1 MGRQKGPLRRP
12 AGSVPQTTPPH
23 GRDMALTVRL
33 TSFATNM
40 VPAGDIWTPSSII
53 DSVELW
59 VFWISV
65 IFFGSYAH
73 QLRRVDSHPL
83 RRSTMGRWL
92 SLHTL
97 SMPRVPKGITMIDL
111 RIVNEQAFWRRVYVV
126 QWVFIILGA
135 LGVWVTAWTCPNN
148 STLFLP
154 FLLQVIWVYSAY
166 NPGSISLDVRWRTIY
181 SVFFITLFFVVCELF
196 RGAFGYHLTTGHW
209 INIALLTTICGL
221 AGTAPGM
228 PPYQG
233 FGGKGGEIANR
244 EQEQDER
251 DEEALSTNVMQVAP
265 CEAMNNS
272 MIGVLFFTH
281 VFTLIKTV
289 WRYGKLGS
297 LDVPVLGPELHA
309 ETLAMN
315 MQQHLQLEQPK
326 VCSSHSGYQDEL
338 GEDEE
343 SNECTPLLRDSS
355 HSSESTIVSPHARR
369 LIFSFV
375 RANAFQFLILFIL
388 TAVSVVTYY
397 APAFFANRIFRVLE
411 SDIASTETPAQT
423 LKRALPWVLGLFIT
437 IITSS
442 TLQGTLW
449 SLMEGSLTVR
459 LTTQLSMLL
468 FNKTMNLAPAGH
480 SSSTGQ
486 VFTLQLMDV
495 DRIVSATFHLCAL
508 LTSPLELI
516 LGGYFLYRVLGI
528 SALIGLSTSIFIIPL
543 VVLLCRALRTSNAR
557 LMDARDKRMSLLSEC
572 FLGIRM
578 IKAQAWES
586 VFDERV
592 GKTRK
597 DELHAQKT
605 TFVFETLMSS
615 ILEVNPLLLT
625 FVALTCY
632 TQVFHQVL
640 MPSVAFTALALF
652 TELRWVF
659 LLLPR
664 ATISLLQTFVS
675 ADRIATYLLNPEVAP
690 SPISCILVKP
700 EACTLRLVNAT
711 LTWPTKDKAPF
722 TLRDVNATF
731 SPGIT
736 LVCGRV
742 GAGKSLLLHGLLQE
756 ARILA
761 GYVDCPRSPRSGVPY
776 DAQSKT
782 AALQTLNTPQWLR
795 SDLVA
800 YAPQVPFLLHT
811 TIRENILFGLPMGD
825 GKRYQATLEACGL
838 GPDLQDLKH
847 GDLTDVGE
855 NGTELSGGQ
864 KARIG
869 LARAVYSRAR
879 VLLLDD
885 VFAAVDARTC
895 QHIITRL
902 LRSGSFLDGRTVVL
916 VSHNVQQVCQAV
928 DCVVYLDNGG
938 VSFYGKPQDF
948 LESDHFAGWQ
958 QDREEDT
965 HEETP
970 PPPHLATQGTKR
982 TAEHREK
989 GGISGRVWLAY
1000 IHACSGWSLS
1010 LLTMLLF
1017 ALTNL
1022 WDLVT
1027 NMWLRDWS
1035 ASEGRTHTNAWWLS
1049 RYGGLLAIGIFF
1061 GVLRWIGIYTMSLR
1075 ASRKLFDQMIWRT
1088 LHAPLHFFDI
1098 MTRGRLLNRF
1108 GQDLEVLD
1116 TKFATA
1122 ISEVAIRVTK
1132 LLATAIALYM
1142 VGGTGFVLA
1151 LLALLP
1157 VYAGMAHVYMIM
1169 ARDLQR
1175 LNATS
1180 RSLVMAT
1187 LTHVVHGVH
1196 VIRAFGAQD
1205 HFEIEMM
1212 GTLDNYNRFVWW
1224 AAQGGRW
1231 ISQMFNLTSSFLVL
1245 ISCFIVLLQ
1254 PNTEPASIEFS
1265 LTFLIDLNFVL
1276 LILMRMYTQLQVS
1289 AVAVERV
1296 FEFTDSI
1303 EQEASATTE
1312 TRPPNDWP
1320 QKGHIVVQDLVLRYS
1335 PDAPD
1340 VLKEI
1345 SFDVPP
1351 GAKIAIVGPTGSGK
1365 SSLFQALQRLV
1376 EPRSGRII
1384 IDGQDLSKVDLHDL
1398 RSRLYFVPQDPV
1410 ILSGTLR
1417 SVLDVMNEFTDE
1429 EIYASLRAVRLV
1441 ADDRTSFTNLDMP
1454 IGENGNNLSLGER
1467 QLLCVARA
1475 LLHKSRVVLFD
1486 EASSSIDHT
1495 TDSLLTQCIHDVFKD
1510 STVLTIAHRLRTVIG
1525 YDRILFL
1532 HQGRIVETGTPAAL
1546 LSDTTSHFYRLCK
1559 KTGSSELQHLIKEAQ
1574 QTAQRH
1580 D

>member
-1 MGRQKGPLRRP
+1 
-12 AGSVPQTTPPH
+12 
-23 GRDMALTVRL
+23 
-33 TSFATNM
+33 
-40 VPAGDIWTPSSII
+40 
-53 DSVELW
+53 
-59 VFWISV
+59 
-65 IFFGSYAH
+65 
-73 QLRRVDSHPL
+73 
-83 RRSTMGRWL
+83 
-92 SLHTL
+92 
-97 SMPRVPKGITMIDL
+97 MIDL
-111 RIVNEQAFWRRVYVV
+111 RVVDEQAFWRRVYVV

-135 LGVWVTAWTCPNN
+135 LGVLVTALTCPNN
-148 STLFLP
+148 RTLFLP

-196 RGAFGYHLTTGHW
+196 RGAFGYDITTGHW
-209 INIALLTTICGL
+209 MNIALLATICGL

-228 PPYQG
+228 PHYEVY
-233 FGGKGGEIANR
+233 GGKVVEVANR
-244 EQEQDER
+244 EQEQDEQ

-272 MIGVLFFTH
+272 MIGSLFFTH

-289 WRYGKLGS
+289 WRHGKLSS

-309 ETLAMN
+309 ETLTMKMRQN
-315 MQQHLQLEQPK
+315 LQLEQPK
-326 VCSSHSGYQDEL
+326 ICTSQGDCEDEL
-338 GEDEE
+338 AEDEE
-343 SNECTPLLRDSS
+343 LDERIPLLRESS
-355 HSSESTIVSPHARR
+355 RLSESPILSPQARR
-369 LIFSFV
+369 LLFSFV
-375 RANAFQFLILFIL
+375 RANSLQFLIMSIFTI
-388 TAVSVVTYY
+388 VCVVTYY

-411 SDIASTETPAQT
+411 SDLASTETPTQT
-423 LKRALPWVLGLFIT
+423 LKRAMPWVLGLFFT

-468 FNKTMNLAPAGH
+468 FNKTMNLAHTGK

-486 VFTLQLMDV
+486 VLTLQLMDV
-495 DRIVSATFHLCAL
+495 DRIVSATFHICAA

-516 LGGYFLYRVLGI
+516 LGGYFLYHVLGV
-528 SALIGLSTSIFIIPL
+528 SALIGLSTMLFVMPL
-543 VVLLCRALRTSNAR
+543 VGLLSRALRTSNTR

-578 IKAQAWES
+578 IKAQAWER

-592 GKTRK
+592 CNTRK
-597 DELHAQKT
+597 EELHAQQT

-640 MPSVAFTALALF
+640 TPAVAFTALALF

-664 ATISLLQTFVS
+664 AAISLLQTFVS
-675 ADRIATYLLNPEVAP
+675 AHRVATYLLSPEVAP
-690 SPISCILVKP
+690 SPVSCILVSP

-711 LTWPTKDKAPF
+711 LAWPTNDGATF
-722 TLRDVNATF
+722 MLRDVNATF
-731 SPGIT
+731 PPGIT

-742 GAGKSLLLHGLLQE
+742 GAGKTLLLHALLHE
-756 ARILA
+756 ARVFT
-761 GYVDCPRSPRSGVPY
+761 GSVDSPRSPRSGVPY
-776 DAQSKT
+776 DANSKA
-782 AALQTLNTPQWLR
+782 AALRTLNTPEWLR

-800 YAPQVPFLLHT
+800 YAPQVPFLLHA
-811 TIRENILFGLPMGD
+811 TIRENILFGLPLGD

-838 GPDLQDLKH
+838 GPDLVDLVH

-864 KARIG
+864 KARVG

-879 VLLLDD
+879 LLLLDD

-895 QHIITRL
+895 QHIIKRL
-902 LRSGSFLDGRTVVL
+902 LRNGSFLDGRTVVL
-916 VSHNVQQVCQAV
+916 VSHNVLQVCQAV
-928 DCVVYLDNGG
+928 DRVMYLDDGRI
-938 VSFYGKPQDF
+938 SFVGTPKDF
-948 LESDHFAGWQ
+948 LVSDHFAGWQ
-958 QDREEDT
+958 QAQEEEV
-965 HEETP
+965 HEEEAP
-970 PPPHLATQGTKR
+970 APPHLASQGTKR

-1000 IHACSGWSLS
+1000 VQASSGWSLC

-1035 ASEGRTHTNAWWLS
+1035 ASEGRTHTNTWWLT
-1049 RYGGLLAIGIFF
+1049 RYAGLLAMGIFF
-1061 GVLRWIGIYTMSLR
+1061 GVLRWVGIYTMSLR
-1075 ASRKLFDQMIWRT
+1075 ASHKLFDQMIWRT
-1088 LHAPLHFFDI
+1088 LHAPLRFFDT

-1122 ISEVAIRVTK
+1122 ISDVAIRVTK
-1132 LLATAIALYM
+1132 LLATAVALYM
-1142 VGGTGFVLA
+1142 VGGIGFVLA

-1157 VYAGMAHVYMIM
+1157 LYAGMAHLYMIM

-1175 LNATS
+1175 LNSTS

-1187 LTHVVHGVH
+1187 LTHAVHGVH

-1212 GTLDNYNRFVWW
+1212 GMLDNYNRFVWW

-1254 PNTEPASIEFS
+1254 PHTQAASIDFS

-1303 EQEASATTE
+1303 EQEGSATVE
-1312 TRPPNDWP
+1312 PRPPSDWP
-1320 QKGHIVVQDLVLRYS
+1320 QKGHIVVQDLVLRYT
-1335 PDAPD
+1335 PDAHD
-1340 VLKEI
+1340 VLKGI

-1351 GAKIAIVGPTGSGK
+1351 GTKLAIVGPTGSGK

-1376 EPRSGRII
+1376 EPRSGHVM
-1384 IDGQDLSKVDLHDL
+1384 IDGLDLSKIGLRDL
-1398 RSRLYFVPQDPV
+1398 RSRLYLVPQDPV
-1410 ILSGTLR
+1410 VLSGTLR
-1417 SVLDVMNEFTDE
+1417 TVLDVMNEFTDE
-1429 EIYASLRAVRLV
+1429 ELVASLRAVRLV
-1441 ADDRTSFTNLDMP
+1441 TDERTSFTDLDMP

-1486 EASSSIDHT
+1486 EASSCIDHT

-1532 HQGRIVETGTPAAL
+1532 HQGRIVETGAPAAL

-1559 KTGSSELQHLIKEAQ
+1559 KTGSSELQHLIKGAQ
-1574 QTAQRH
+1574 QTAKSKH
-1580 D
+1580 

>member
-1 MGRQKGPLRRP
+1 M
-12 AGSVPQTTPPH
+12 PH
-23 GRDMALTVRL
+23 YEV
-33 TSFATNM
+33 
-40 VPAGDIWTPSSII
+40 
-53 DSVELW
+53 
-59 VFWISV
+59 
-65 IFFGSYAH
+65 
-73 QLRRVDSHPL
+73 
-83 RRSTMGRWL
+83 
-92 SLHTL
+92 
-97 SMPRVPKGITMIDL
+97 
-111 RIVNEQAFWRRVYVV
+111 
-126 QWVFIILGA
+126 
-135 LGVWVTAWTCPNN
+135 
-148 STLFLP
+148 
-154 FLLQVIWVYSAY
+154 
-166 NPGSISLDVRWRTIY
+166 
-181 SVFFITLFFVVCELF
+181 
-196 RGAFGYHLTTGHW
+196 
-209 INIALLTTICGL
+209 
-221 AGTAPGM
+221 
-228 PPYQG
+228 
-233 FGGKGGEIANR
+233 FGGKVVEIANR

-640 MPSVAFTALALF
+640 LPSVAFTALALF

-664 ATISLLQTFVS
+664 AAISLLQTFVS

-782 AALQTLNTPQWLR
+782 AALQTLNTPQWFR

-825 GKRYQATLEACGL
+825 GKRYQATLEVCGL

>member
-1 MGRQKGPLRRP
+1 
-12 AGSVPQTTPPH
+12 
-23 GRDMALTVRL
+23 
-33 TSFATNM
+33 
-40 VPAGDIWTPSSII
+40 
-53 DSVELW
+53 
-59 VFWISV
+59 
-65 IFFGSYAH
+65 
-73 QLRRVDSHPL
+73 
-83 RRSTMGRWL
+83 
-92 SLHTL
+92 
-97 SMPRVPKGITMIDL
+97 MIDL

-228 PPYQG
+228 PHYEV
-233 FGGKGGEIANR
+233 FGGKVVEIANR

-397 APAFFANRIFRVLE
+397 APAFFANRIFQVLE

-664 ATISLLQTFVS
+664 AAISLLQTFVS

-825 GKRYQATLEACGL
+825 GKRYQATLEVCGL

>member
-1 MGRQKGPLRRP
+1 MP
-12 AGSVPQTTPPH
+12 
-23 GRDMALTVRL
+23 LTVRL
-33 TSFATNM
+33 SLFATNM
-40 VPAGDIWTPSSII
+40 VPARDIWTPSSII

-228 PPYQG
+228 PHYEV
-233 FGGKGGEIANR
+233 FGGKVVEVANR
-244 EQEQDER
+244 EQERDEL

-315 MQQHLQLEQPK
+315 MQQNLQLEQLK
-326 VCSSHSGYQDEL
+326 VGSNHSGHQDEL
-338 GEDEE
+338 AEDEE

-355 HSSESTIVSPHARR
+355 HSSESSIVSPHARR

-388 TAVSVVTYY
+388 TAVSVITYY

-411 SDIASTETPAQT
+411 SDIASKETPAQT
-423 LKRALPWVLGLFIT
+423 LRRALPWVLGLFIT

-528 SALIGLSTSIFIIPL
+528 SALIGLSTSIFIMPL
-543 VVLLCRALRTSNAR
+543 VVLLCRALHTSNAR
-557 LMDARDKRMSLLSEC
+557 LMGARDKRMSLLSEC

-592 GKTRK
+592 GNTRK

-615 ILEVNPLLLT
+615 ILEVNPMLLT

-632 TQVFHQVL
+632 TQVFQQVL

-664 ATISLLQTFVS
+664 AAISLLQTFVS

-700 EACTLRLVNAT
+700 EASTLRLVDAT
-711 LTWPTKDKAPF
+711 LTWPTNDEAPF
-722 TLRDVNATF
+722 TLRNVNATF

-742 GAGKSLLLHGLLQE
+742 GAGKTLLLHGLLQE
-756 ARILA
+756 ARILT

-776 DAQSKT
+776 DVQSKT
-782 AALQTLNTPQWLR
+782 AALQTLDTPQWLR

-811 TIRENILFGLPMGD
+811 NIRENILFGLPMGD
-825 GKRYQATLEACGL
+825 GKRYQATLDACGL
-838 GPDLQDLKH
+838 GPDLQELKH

-902 LRSGSFLDGRTVVL
+902 MRSGSFLDGRTVVL
-916 VSHNVQQVCQAV
+916 VSHNVQQVYQAV

-938 VSFYGKPQDF
+938 ISFHGKPQDF

-958 QDREEDT
+958 QDREEEA

-970 PPPHLATQGTKR
+970 PPPHLAAQGTKR

-1254 PNTEPASIEFS
+1254 PNTQPASIEFS

-1303 EQEASATTE
+1303 EQEASAMAE
-1312 TRPPNDWP
+1312 TRPPTDWP

-1335 PDAPD
+1335 SDAPD
-1340 VLKEI
+1340 VLKKI
-1345 SFDVPP
+1345 SFDAPP
-1351 GAKIAIVGPTGSGK
+1351 GSKLAIVGPTGSGK

-1376 EPRSGRII
+1376 EPRSGRVI
-1384 IDGQDLSKVDLHDL
+1384 IDGQDLSKIDLHDL

>member
-1 MGRQKGPLRRP
+1 MGRQNDPLRRP
-12 AGSVPQTTPPH
+12 AGSAPQTTPPH
-23 GRDMALTVRL
+23 GRDKALTVRL

-228 PPYQG
+228 PHYEV
-233 FGGKGGEIANR
+233 FGGKVVEIANR

-297 LDVPVLGPELHA
+297 LDVPVLGPELQA

-326 VCSSHSGYQDEL
+326 ICSSHSGYQDEL

-586 VFDERV
+586 IFDERV

-825 GKRYQATLEACGL
+825 GKRYQATLEVCGL

-1245 ISCFIVLLQ
+1245 ISCFIVLLR

-1312 TRPPNDWP
+1312 TRPPSDWP

-1384 IDGQDLSKVDLHDL
+1384 IDGQDLSKVGLHDL

>member
-1 MGRQKGPLRRP
+1 MP
-12 AGSVPQTTPPH
+12 
-23 GRDMALTVRL
+23 LTVRL
-33 TSFATNM
+33 SLFATNM

-111 RIVNEQAFWRRVYVV
+111 RIVNEQTFWRRVYFL

-228 PPYQG
+228 PHYEV
-233 FGGKGGEIANR
+233 FGGKVVEVANR
-244 EQEQDER
+244 EQERDEL

-315 MQQHLQLEQPK
+315 MQQNLQLEQLK
-326 VCSSHSGYQDEL
+326 VGSNHSGHQDEL
-338 GEDEE
+338 AEDEE

-355 HSSESTIVSPHARR
+355 HSSESSIVSPHARR

-388 TAVSVVTYY
+388 TAVSVITYY

-411 SDIASTETPAQT
+411 SDIASKETPAQT
-423 LKRALPWVLGLFIT
+423 LRRALPWVLGLFIT

-528 SALIGLSTSIFIIPL
+528 SALIGLSTSIFIMPL
-543 VVLLCRALRTSNAR
+543 VVLLCRALHTSNVR
-557 LMDARDKRMSLLSEC
+557 LMGARDKRMSLLSEC

-592 GKTRK
+592 GNTRK

-632 TQVFHQVL
+632 TQVFQQVL

-664 ATISLLQTFVS
+664 AAISLLQTFVS

-700 EACTLRLVNAT
+700 EASTLRLVDAT
-711 LTWPTKDKAPF
+711 LTWPTNDEAPF
-722 TLRDVNATF
+722 ALRNVNATF

-742 GAGKSLLLHGLLQE
+742 GAGKTLLLHGLLQE

-776 DAQSKT
+776 DVQSKT

-811 TIRENILFGLPMGD
+811 NIRENILFGLPMGD
-825 GKRYQATLEACGL
+825 GKRYQATLDACGL
-838 GPDLQDLKH
+838 GPDLQELKH

-902 LRSGSFLDGRTVVL
+902 MRSGSFLDGRTVVL
-916 VSHNVQQVCQAV
+916 VSHNVQQVYQAV
-928 DCVVYLDNGG
+928 DCIVYLDNGG
-938 VSFYGKPQDF
+938 ISFHGNPQDF

-958 QDREEDT
+958 QDREEET

-1254 PNTEPASIEFS
+1254 PNTQPASIEFS

-1303 EQEASATTE
+1303 EQEASAMAE
-1312 TRPPNDWP
+1312 TRPPTDWP

-1335 PDAPD
+1335 SDAPD
-1340 VLKEI
+1340 VLKKI
-1345 SFDVPP
+1345 SFDAPP
-1351 GAKIAIVGPTGSGK
+1351 GSKLAIVGPTGSGK

-1376 EPRSGRII
+1376 EPRSGRVI
-1384 IDGQDLSKVDLHDL
+1384 IDGQDLSKIDLHDL

-1546 LSDTTSHFYRLCK
+1546 LSDKTSHFYRLCK

>member
-1 MGRQKGPLRRP
+1 
-12 AGSVPQTTPPH
+12 
-23 GRDMALTVRL
+23 
-33 TSFATNM
+33 M
-40 VPAGDIWTPSSII
+40 VPAEDIWTPSSII
-53 DSVELW
+53 DSAELW
-59 VFWISV
+59 VFWIAI
-65 IFFGSYAH
+65 IFFGSYVH

-97 SMPRVPKGITMIDL
+97 SMPRVLKGTTMIDL
-111 RIVNEQAFWRRVYVV
+111 RIVDEQAFWRRVYVV

-135 LGVWVTAWTCPNN
+135 LGVFVTAWTCPNN
-148 STLFLP
+148 RTLFLP

-181 SVFFITLFFVVCELF
+181 SVFFITLFFVACELF
-196 RGAFGYHLTTGHW
+196 RGAFGYDISTGHW
-209 INIALLTTICGL
+209 INIALLATICGL

-228 PPYQG
+228 PHYEV
-233 FGGKGGEIANR
+233 FGGKVVEIANR

-265 CEAMNNS
+265 CAAMNNS
-272 MIGVLFFTH
+272 MIGSLFFTH
-281 VFTLIKTV
+281 VFALIKTV

-297 LDVPVLGPELHA
+297 LDVPVLGPELQA

-315 MQQHLQLEQPK
+315 MQQNLQLEQPK
-326 VCSSHSGYQDEL
+326 VCMSQSDYQDEL
-338 GEDEE
+338 AEDES
-343 SNECTPLLRDSS
+343 SNERTPLLSDSS
-355 HSSESTIVSPHARR
+355 HLSESSIVSPQAQR
-369 LIFSFV
+369 LLLSFV
-375 RANAFQFLILFIL
+375 HANAFQFLILFIF
-388 TAVSVVTYY
+388 TVVSVVTYY

-423 LKRALPWVLGLFIT
+423 LKRALPWVLGLFVT

-468 FNKTMNLAPAGH
+468 FNKTINLAPAGQ

-495 DRIVSATFHLCAL
+495 DRIVSATFHLCSL

-528 SALIGLSTSIFIIPL
+528 SALIGLSTSILIMPL
-543 VVLLCRALRTSNAR
+543 VGLLSRALRASNSR

-586 VFDERV
+586 IFDERICN
-592 GKTRK
+592 TRK
-597 DELHAQKT
+597 DELRAQKT
-605 TFVFETLMSS
+605 NFVFETFMSS

-640 MPSVAFTALALF
+640 VPSVAFTALALF

-690 SPISCILVKP
+690 SPISCILVKH

-711 LTWPTKDKAPF
+711 LTWPTNEDAPF
-722 TLRDVNATF
+722 TLRDVNVTF

-742 GAGKSLLLHGLLQE
+742 GAGKTLLIQGLLQE

-776 DAQSKT
+776 DVSSKA
-782 AALQTLNTPQWLR
+782 AALRTLNTAEWLR

-800 YAPQVPFLLHT
+800 YAPQVPFLLHA
-811 TIRENILFGLPMGD
+811 TIRENILFGLPLGD
-825 GKRYQATLEACGL
+825 GKRYQATLDACGL
-838 GPDLQDLKH
+838 GPDLEDLVD
-847 GDLTDVGE
+847 GDLTNVGE

-864 KARIG
+864 KARVG

-902 LRSGSFLDGRTVVL
+902 LRNSFFLDGRTVVL
-916 VSHNVQQVCQAV
+916 VSHNVLQVCQAV
-928 DCVVYLDNGG
+928 DRVVYLDDGRI
-938 VSFYGKPQDF
+938 SFVGTPRDF
-948 LESDHFAGWQ
+948 LASDHFAGWQ
-958 QDREEDT
+958 QDQEEET

-970 PPPHLATQGTKR
+970 PPPHLAAEGTKR

-1000 IHACSGWSLS
+1000 IHASSGWSLC

-1075 ASRKLFDQMIWRT
+1075 ASQKLFDQMIWRT
-1088 LHAPLHFFDI
+1088 LHAPLRFFDI

-1132 LLATAIALYM
+1132 LLATAVALYM

-1157 VYAGMAHVYMIM
+1157 VYAGMAHVYMIA

-1175 LNATS
+1175 LNSTS
-1180 RSLVMAT
+1180 RSLVMGT

-1205 HFEIEMM
+1205 HFEVEMM
-1212 GTLDNYNRFVWW
+1212 GMLDNYNRFVWW

-1254 PNTEPASIEFS
+1254 PNTQAASIDFS

-1303 EQEASATTE
+1303 EQEATTTVE
-1312 TRPPNDWP
+1312 SRPPIDWP
-1320 QKGHIVVQDLVLRYS
+1320 QKGHILVQDLALRYA

-1340 VLKEI
+1340 VLKKI

-1351 GAKIAIVGPTGSGK
+1351 GTKLAIVGPTGSGK

-1376 EPRSGRII
+1376 EPSSGSVI
-1384 IDGQDLSKVDLHDL
+1384 IDGLDLSKMDLHDL

-1417 SVLDVMNEFTDE
+1417 SVLDLMNEFTDKE
-1429 EIYASLRAVRLV
+1429 LLASLRAVRLV
-1441 ADDRTSFTNLDMP
+1441 TDDRTSFTDLDMP

-1486 EASSSIDHT
+1486 EASSCIDHT

-1532 HQGRIVETGTPAAL
+1532 HQGRIVETGAPASL
-1546 LSDTTSHFYRLCK
+1546 LSDKTSHFYRLCK
-1559 KTGSSELQHLIKEAQ
+1559 ETGSSELHHLIKGAR
-1574 QTAQRH
+1574 QTAH
-1580 D
+1580 NKH

>member
-1 MGRQKGPLRRP
+1 MGSKQDPLRRP

-228 PPYQG
+228 PHYEV
-233 FGGKGGEIANR
+233 FGGKVVEVANR
-244 EQEQDER
+244 EQERDEL

-528 SALIGLSTSIFIIPL
+528 SALIGLSTSIFIMPL
-543 VVLLCRALRTSNAR
+543 VVLLCRALHTSNVR
-557 LMDARDKRMSLLSEC
+557 LMGARDKRMSLLSEC

-640 MPSVAFTALALF
+640 LPSVAFTALALF

-664 ATISLLQTFVS
+664 AAISLLQTFVS

-825 GKRYQATLEACGL
+825 GKRYQATLEVCGL

-938 VSFYGKPQDF
+938 ISFHGKPQDF

>member
-1 MGRQKGPLRRP
+1 
-12 AGSVPQTTPPH
+12 
-23 GRDMALTVRL
+23 
-33 TSFATNM
+33 
-40 VPAGDIWTPSSII
+40 
-53 DSVELW
+53 
-59 VFWISV
+59 
-65 IFFGSYAH
+65 
-73 QLRRVDSHPL
+73 
-83 RRSTMGRWL
+83 
-92 SLHTL
+92 
-97 SMPRVPKGITMIDL
+97 
-111 RIVNEQAFWRRVYVV
+111 
-126 QWVFIILGA
+126 
-135 LGVWVTAWTCPNN
+135 
-148 STLFLP
+148 
-154 FLLQVIWVYSAY
+154 
-166 NPGSISLDVRWRTIY
+166 
-181 SVFFITLFFVVCELF
+181 
-196 RGAFGYHLTTGHW
+196 
-209 INIALLTTICGL
+209 
-221 AGTAPGM
+221 
-228 PPYQG
+228 
-233 FGGKGGEIANR
+233 
-244 EQEQDER
+244 
-251 DEEALSTNVMQVAP
+251 
-265 CEAMNNS
+265 
-272 MIGVLFFTH
+272 
-281 VFTLIKTV
+281 
-289 WRYGKLGS
+289 
-297 LDVPVLGPELHA
+297 
-309 ETLAMN
+309 

-664 ATISLLQTFVS
+664 AAISLLQTFVS

-825 GKRYQATLEACGL
+825 GKRYQATLEVCGL

>member
-1 MGRQKGPLRRP
+1 
-12 AGSVPQTTPPH
+12 
-23 GRDMALTVRL
+23 
-33 TSFATNM
+33 
-40 VPAGDIWTPSSII
+40 
-53 DSVELW
+53 
-59 VFWISV
+59 
-65 IFFGSYAH
+65 
-73 QLRRVDSHPL
+73 
-83 RRSTMGRWL
+83 
-92 SLHTL
+92 
-97 SMPRVPKGITMIDL
+97 MIDL

-135 LGVWVTAWTCPNN
+135 LGVWVTAWTCPSN

-196 RGAFGYHLTTGHW
+196 RGAFGYHLTIGHW

-228 PPYQG
+228 PHYEV
-233 FGGKGGEIANR
+233 FGGKVIEIANR

-664 ATISLLQTFVS
+664 AAISLLQTFVS

-825 GKRYQATLEACGL
+825 GKRYQATLEVCGL

-1245 ISCFIVLLQ
+1245 ISCFIVLLR

-1312 TRPPNDWP
+1312 TRPPSDWP

-1495 TDSLLTQCIHDVFKD
+1495 TDSLLTQCIHDVFRD

>member
-1 MGRQKGPLRRP
+1 
-12 AGSVPQTTPPH
+12 
-23 GRDMALTVRL
+23 
-33 TSFATNM
+33 
-40 VPAGDIWTPSSII
+40 
-53 DSVELW
+53 
-59 VFWISV
+59 
-65 IFFGSYAH
+65 
-73 QLRRVDSHPL
+73 
-83 RRSTMGRWL
+83 MGRWL

-228 PPYQG
+228 PHYEV
-233 FGGKGGEIANR
+233 FGGKVVEIANR

-640 MPSVAFTALALF
+640 LPSVAFTALALF

-664 ATISLLQTFVS
+664 AAISLLQTFVS

-825 GKRYQATLEACGL
+825 GKRYQATLEVCGL

>member
-1 MGRQKGPLRRP
+1 
-12 AGSVPQTTPPH
+12 
-23 GRDMALTVRL
+23 MALTVRL

-228 PPYQG
+228 PHYEV
-233 FGGKGGEIANR
+233 FGGKVVEIANR

-640 MPSVAFTALALF
+640 LPSVAFTALALF

-825 GKRYQATLEACGL
+825 GKRYQATLEVCGL

-1132 LLATAIALYM
+1132 LLATAIALY
-1142 VGGTGFVLA
+1142 
-1151 LLALLP
+1151 
-1157 VYAGMAHVYMIM
+1157 
-1169 ARDLQR
+1169 
-1175 LNATS
+1175 
-1180 RSLVMAT
+1180 
-1187 LTHVVHGVH
+1187 
-1196 VIRAFGAQD
+1196 
-1205 HFEIEMM
+1205 
-1212 GTLDNYNRFVWW
+1212 
-1224 AAQGGRW
+1224 
-1231 ISQMFNLTSSFLVL
+1231 
-1245 ISCFIVLLQ
+1245 
-1254 PNTEPASIEFS
+1254 
-1265 LTFLIDLNFVL
+1265 
-1276 LILMRMYTQLQVS
+1276 
-1289 AVAVERV
+1289 
-1296 FEFTDSI
+1296 
-1303 EQEASATTE
+1303 
-1312 TRPPNDWP
+1312 
-1320 QKGHIVVQDLVLRYS
+1320 
-1335 PDAPD
+1335 
-1340 VLKEI
+1340 
-1345 SFDVPP
+1345 
-1351 GAKIAIVGPTGSGK
+1351 
-1365 SSLFQALQRLV
+1365 
-1376 EPRSGRII
+1376 
-1384 IDGQDLSKVDLHDL
+1384 
-1398 RSRLYFVPQDPV
+1398 
-1410 ILSGTLR
+1410 
-1417 SVLDVMNEFTDE
+1417 
-1429 EIYASLRAVRLV
+1429 
-1441 ADDRTSFTNLDMP
+1441 
-1454 IGENGNNLSLGER
+1454 LSL
-1467 QLLCVARA
+1467 
-1475 LLHKSRVVLFD
+1475 
-1486 EASSSIDHT
+1486 
-1495 TDSLLTQCIHDVFKD
+1495 IH
-1510 STVLTIAHRLRTVIG
+1510 I
-1525 YDRILFL
+1525 
-1532 HQGRIVETGTPAAL
+1532 
-1546 LSDTTSHFYRLCK
+1546 
-1559 KTGSSELQHLIKEAQ
+1559 
-1574 QTAQRH
+1574 
-1580 D
+1580 

>member
-1 MGRQKGPLRRP
+1 MGRQNDPLRRP

-23 GRDMALTVRL
+23 GRDKALTVRL

-135 LGVWVTAWTCPNN
+135 LGVWVTAWTCPSN

-196 RGAFGYHLTTGHW
+196 RGAFGYHLTIGHW

-228 PPYQG
+228 PHYEV
-233 FGGKGGEIANR
+233 FGGKVIEIANR

-397 APAFFANRIFRVLE
+397 APAFFANRIFQVLE

-557 LMDARDKRMSLLSEC
+557 LMDTRDKRMSLLSEC

-586 VFDERV
+586 IFDERV

-664 ATISLLQTFVS
+664 AAISLLQTFVS

-690 SPISCILVKP
+690 SPISCVLVKP

-825 GKRYQATLEACGL
+825 GKRYQATLEVCGL

-916 VSHNVQQVCQAV
+916 VSHNVQQVYQAV

-938 VSFYGKPQDF
+938 ISFYGKPQDF

-958 QDREEDT
+958 QDREEET

-1245 ISCFIVLLQ
+1245 ISCFIVLLR

-1312 TRPPNDWP
+1312 TRPPSDWP

-1384 IDGQDLSKVDLHDL
+1384 IDGQDLSKVGLHDL

-1429 EIYASLRAVRLV
+1429 EVYASLRAVRLV

-1475 LLHKSRVVLFD
+1475 LLYKSRVVLFD
-1486 EASSSIDHT
+1486 EASSNIDHT
-1495 TDSLLTQCIHDVFKD
+1495 TDSLLTQCIHDVFRD

>member
-1 MGRQKGPLRRP
+1 
-12 AGSVPQTTPPH
+12 
-23 GRDMALTVRL
+23 
-33 TSFATNM
+33 
-40 VPAGDIWTPSSII
+40 
-53 DSVELW
+53 
-59 VFWISV
+59 
-65 IFFGSYAH
+65 
-73 QLRRVDSHPL
+73 
-83 RRSTMGRWL
+83 
-92 SLHTL
+92 
-97 SMPRVPKGITMIDL
+97 MPRVPKGITMIDL

-228 PPYQG
+228 PHYEV
-233 FGGKGGEIANR
+233 FGGKVVEIANR

-640 MPSVAFTALALF
+640 LPSVAFTALALF

-664 ATISLLQTFVS
+664 AAISLLQTFVS

-825 GKRYQATLEACGL
+825 GKRYQATLEVCGL

>member
-1 MGRQKGPLRRP
+1 M
-12 AGSVPQTTPPH
+12 PH
-23 GRDMALTVRL
+23 YEV
-33 TSFATNM
+33 
-40 VPAGDIWTPSSII
+40 
-53 DSVELW
+53 
-59 VFWISV
+59 
-65 IFFGSYAH
+65 
-73 QLRRVDSHPL
+73 
-83 RRSTMGRWL
+83 
-92 SLHTL
+92 
-97 SMPRVPKGITMIDL
+97 
-111 RIVNEQAFWRRVYVV
+111 
-126 QWVFIILGA
+126 
-135 LGVWVTAWTCPNN
+135 
-148 STLFLP
+148 
-154 FLLQVIWVYSAY
+154 
-166 NPGSISLDVRWRTIY
+166 
-181 SVFFITLFFVVCELF
+181 
-196 RGAFGYHLTTGHW
+196 
-209 INIALLTTICGL
+209 
-221 AGTAPGM
+221 
-228 PPYQG
+228 
-233 FGGKGGEIANR
+233 FGGKVVEIANR

-640 MPSVAFTALALF
+640 LPSVAFTALALF

-664 ATISLLQTFVS
+664 AAISLLQTFVS

-825 GKRYQATLEACGL
+825 GKRYQATLEVCGL

>member
-1 MGRQKGPLRRP
+1 MGSKKDPLRRP

-228 PPYQG
+228 PHYEV
-233 FGGKGGEIANR
+233 FGGKVVEIANR

-640 MPSVAFTALALF
+640 LPSVAFTALALF

-664 ATISLLQTFVS
+664 AAISLLQTFVS

-825 GKRYQATLEACGL
+825 GKRYQATLEVCGL

-1108 GQDLEVLD
+1108 GQDLEVRD

-1205 HFEIEMM
+1205 HCEIEMM

>member
-1 MGRQKGPLRRP
+1 
-12 AGSVPQTTPPH
+12 
-23 GRDMALTVRL
+23 
-33 TSFATNM
+33 
-40 VPAGDIWTPSSII
+40 
-53 DSVELW
+53 
-59 VFWISV
+59 
-65 IFFGSYAH
+65 
-73 QLRRVDSHPL
+73 
-83 RRSTMGRWL
+83 MGRWL

-135 LGVWVTAWTCPNN
+135 LGVWVTAWTCPSN

-196 RGAFGYHLTTGHW
+196 RGAFGYHLTIGHW

-228 PPYQG
+228 PHYEV
-233 FGGKGGEIANR
+233 FGGKVIEIANR

-664 ATISLLQTFVS
+664 AAISLLQTFVS

-825 GKRYQATLEACGL
+825 GKRYQATLEVCGL

>member
-1 MGRQKGPLRRP
+1 MGRQKDPLRRP

-23 GRDMALTVRL
+23 GRDKALTVRL

-135 LGVWVTAWTCPNN
+135 LGVWVTAWTCPSN

-228 PPYQG
+228 PHYEV
-233 FGGKGGEIANR
+233 FGGKVIEIANR

-355 HSSESTIVSPHARR
+355 HSSESTIVTPHARR

-557 LMDARDKRMSLLSEC
+557 LMDTRDKRMSLLSEC

-586 VFDERV
+586 IFDERV

-664 ATISLLQTFVS
+664 AAISLLQTFVS

-690 SPISCILVKP
+690 SPISCVLVKP

-825 GKRYQATLEACGL
+825 GKRYQATLEVCGL

-938 VSFYGKPQDF
+938 ISFYGKPQDF

-958 QDREEDT
+958 QDREEET

-1245 ISCFIVLLQ
+1245 ISCFIVLLR

-1384 IDGQDLSKVDLHDL
+1384 IDGQDLSKVGLHDL

>member
-1 MGRQKGPLRRP
+1 
-12 AGSVPQTTPPH
+12 
-23 GRDMALTVRL
+23 
-33 TSFATNM
+33 
-40 VPAGDIWTPSSII
+40 
-53 DSVELW
+53 
-59 VFWISV
+59 
-65 IFFGSYAH
+65 
-73 QLRRVDSHPL
+73 
-83 RRSTMGRWL
+83 
-92 SLHTL
+92 
-97 SMPRVPKGITMIDL
+97 
-111 RIVNEQAFWRRVYVV
+111 
-126 QWVFIILGA
+126 
-135 LGVWVTAWTCPNN
+135 
-148 STLFLP
+148 
-154 FLLQVIWVYSAY
+154 
-166 NPGSISLDVRWRTIY
+166 
-181 SVFFITLFFVVCELF
+181 
-196 RGAFGYHLTTGHW
+196 
-209 INIALLTTICGL
+209 
-221 AGTAPGM
+221 
-228 PPYQG
+228 
-233 FGGKGGEIANR
+233 
-244 EQEQDER
+244 
-251 DEEALSTNVMQVAP
+251 
-265 CEAMNNS
+265 MNNS

-297 LDVPVLGPELHA
+297 LDVPVLGPELQA

-326 VCSSHSGYQDEL
+326 ICSSHSGYQDEL

-586 VFDERV
+586 IFDERV

-664 ATISLLQTFVS
+664 AAISLLQTFVS

-690 SPISCILVKP
+690 SPISCVLVKP

-825 GKRYQATLEACGL
+825 GKRYQATLEVCGL

-938 VSFYGKPQDF
+938 ISFYGKPQDF

-958 QDREEDT
+958 QDREEET

-1384 IDGQDLSKVDLHDL
+1384 IDGQDLSKVHLHDL

-1486 EASSSIDHT
+1486 EASSNIDHT
-1495 TDSLLTQCIHDVFKD
+1495 TDSLLTQCIHDVFRD

>member
-1 MGRQKGPLRRP
+1 
-12 AGSVPQTTPPH
+12 
-23 GRDMALTVRL
+23 
-33 TSFATNM
+33 
-40 VPAGDIWTPSSII
+40 
-53 DSVELW
+53 
-59 VFWISV
+59 
-65 IFFGSYAH
+65 
-73 QLRRVDSHPL
+73 
-83 RRSTMGRWL
+83 MGRWL

-97 SMPRVPKGITMIDL
+97 SMPRVLKGITMIDL

-228 PPYQG
+228 PHYEV
-233 FGGKGGEIANR
+233 FGGKVVEIANR

-388 TAVSVVTYY
+388 TAVSVITYY

-411 SDIASTETPAQT
+411 SDIASKETPAQT
-423 LKRALPWVLGLFIT
+423 LRRALPWVLGLFIT

-640 MPSVAFTALALF
+640 LPSVAFTALALF

-664 ATISLLQTFVS
+664 AAISLLQTFVS

-825 GKRYQATLEACGL
+825 GKRYQATLEVCGL

-958 QDREEDT
+958 QDREEEA

-970 PPPHLATQGTKR
+970 PPPHLAAQGTKR

>member
-1 MGRQKGPLRRP
+1 
-12 AGSVPQTTPPH
+12 
-23 GRDMALTVRL
+23 
-33 TSFATNM
+33 
-40 VPAGDIWTPSSII
+40 
-53 DSVELW
+53 
-59 VFWISV
+59 
-65 IFFGSYAH
+65 
-73 QLRRVDSHPL
+73 
-83 RRSTMGRWL
+83 
-92 SLHTL
+92 
-97 SMPRVPKGITMIDL
+97 MPRVPKGITMIDL

-228 PPYQG
+228 PHYEV
-233 FGGKGGEIANR
+233 FGGKVVEIANR

-640 MPSVAFTALALF
+640 LPSVAFTALALF

-664 ATISLLQTFVS
+664 AAISLLQTFVS

-825 GKRYQATLEACGL
+825 GKRYQATLEVCGL

-1365 SSLFQALQRLV
+1365 SSLFQAIQRLV

>member
-1 MGRQKGPLRRP
+1 
-12 AGSVPQTTPPH
+12 
-23 GRDMALTVRL
+23 
-33 TSFATNM
+33 
-40 VPAGDIWTPSSII
+40 
-53 DSVELW
+53 
-59 VFWISV
+59 
-65 IFFGSYAH
+65 
-73 QLRRVDSHPL
+73 
-83 RRSTMGRWL
+83 
-92 SLHTL
+92 
-97 SMPRVPKGITMIDL
+97 MIDL

-228 PPYQG
+228 PHYEV
-233 FGGKGGEIANR
+233 FGGKVVEIANR

-640 MPSVAFTALALF
+640 LPSVAFTALALF

-664 ATISLLQTFVS
+664 AAISLLQTFVS

-825 GKRYQATLEACGL
+825 GKRYQATLEVCGL

>member
-1 MGRQKGPLRRP
+1 
-12 AGSVPQTTPPH
+12 
-23 GRDMALTVRL
+23 
-33 TSFATNM
+33 
-40 VPAGDIWTPSSII
+40 
-53 DSVELW
+53 
-59 VFWISV
+59 
-65 IFFGSYAH
+65 
-73 QLRRVDSHPL
+73 
-83 RRSTMGRWL
+83 
-92 SLHTL
+92 
-97 SMPRVPKGITMIDL
+97 MPRVPKGITMIDL

-228 PPYQG
+228 PHYEV
-233 FGGKGGEIANR
+233 FGGKVVEIANR

-664 ATISLLQTFVS
+664 AAISLLQTFVS

-825 GKRYQATLEACGL
+825 GKRYQATLEVCGL

>member
-1 MGRQKGPLRRP
+1 MGSKQDPLRRP

-228 PPYQG
+228 PHYEV
-233 FGGKGGEIANR
+233 FGGKVVEIANR

-486 VFTLQLMDV
+486 VFTLQLMDGA
-495 DRIVSATFHLCAL
+495 RFVSATFHLCAL

-640 MPSVAFTALALF
+640 LPSVAFTALALF

-664 ATISLLQTFVS
+664 AAISLLQTFVS

-825 GKRYQATLEACGL
+825 GKRNPATLEVCGL
-838 GPDLQDLKH
+838 GPDLEDLKH

>member
-1 MGRQKGPLRRP
+1 
-12 AGSVPQTTPPH
+12 
-23 GRDMALTVRL
+23 MALTVRL

-228 PPYQG
+228 PHYEV
-233 FGGKGGEIANR
+233 FGGKVVEIANR

-543 VVLLCRALRTSNAR
+543 VALLCRALRTSNAR

-586 VFDERV
+586 IFDERV

-664 ATISLLQTFVS
+664 AAISLLQTFVS

-825 GKRYQATLEACGL
+825 GKRYQATLEVCGL

-916 VSHNVQQVCQAV
+916 VSHNVQQVYQAV

-1312 TRPPNDWP
+1312 TRPPSDWP

-1429 EIYASLRAVRLV
+1429 EVYASLRAVRLV

-1475 LLHKSRVVLFD
+1475 LLYKSRVVLFD
-1486 EASSSIDHT
+1486 EASSNIDHT
-1495 TDSLLTQCIHDVFKD
+1495 ADSLLTQCIHDVFRD

>member
-1 MGRQKGPLRRP
+1 M
-12 AGSVPQTTPPH
+12 
-23 GRDMALTVRL
+23 
-33 TSFATNM
+33 
-40 VPAGDIWTPSSII
+40 
-53 DSVELW
+53 
-59 VFWISV
+59 
-65 IFFGSYAH
+65 
-73 QLRRVDSHPL
+73 
-83 RRSTMGRWL
+83 
-92 SLHTL
+92 
-97 SMPRVPKGITMIDL
+97 
-111 RIVNEQAFWRRVYVV
+111 
-126 QWVFIILGA
+126 
-135 LGVWVTAWTCPNN
+135 
-148 STLFLP
+148 
-154 FLLQVIWVYSAY
+154 
-166 NPGSISLDVRWRTIY
+166 
-181 SVFFITLFFVVCELF
+181 VCELF

-228 PPYQG
+228 PHYEV
-233 FGGKGGEIANR
+233 FGGKVVEIANR

-664 ATISLLQTFVS
+664 AAISLLQTFVS

-782 AALQTLNTPQWLR
+782 AALQTLNTPQWFR

-825 GKRYQATLEACGL
+825 GKRYQATLEVCGL

>member
-1 MGRQKGPLRRP
+1 
-12 AGSVPQTTPPH
+12 
-23 GRDMALTVRL
+23 
-33 TSFATNM
+33 
-40 VPAGDIWTPSSII
+40 
-53 DSVELW
+53 
-59 VFWISV
+59 
-65 IFFGSYAH
+65 
-73 QLRRVDSHPL
+73 
-83 RRSTMGRWL
+83 
-92 SLHTL
+92 
-97 SMPRVPKGITMIDL
+97 
-111 RIVNEQAFWRRVYVV
+111 
-126 QWVFIILGA
+126 
-135 LGVWVTAWTCPNN
+135 
-148 STLFLP
+148 
-154 FLLQVIWVYSAY
+154 
-166 NPGSISLDVRWRTIY
+166 
-181 SVFFITLFFVVCELF
+181 
-196 RGAFGYHLTTGHW
+196 
-209 INIALLTTICGL
+209 
-221 AGTAPGM
+221 
-228 PPYQG
+228 
-233 FGGKGGEIANR
+233 
-244 EQEQDER
+244 
-251 DEEALSTNVMQVAP
+251 
-265 CEAMNNS
+265 
-272 MIGVLFFTH
+272 
-281 VFTLIKTV
+281 
-289 WRYGKLGS
+289 
-297 LDVPVLGPELHA
+297 
-309 ETLAMN
+309 

-586 VFDERV
+586 IFDERV

-664 ATISLLQTFVS
+664 AAISLLQTFVS

-690 SPISCILVKP
+690 SPISCVLVKP

-825 GKRYQATLEACGL
+825 GKRYQATLEVCGL

-958 QDREEDT
+958 QDREEET

-1245 ISCFIVLLQ
+1245 ISCFIVLLR

-1312 TRPPNDWP
+1312 TRPPSDWP

-1384 IDGQDLSKVDLHDL
+1384 IDGQDLSKVGLHDL

>member
-228 PPYQG
+228 PHYEV
-233 FGGKGGEIANR
+233 FGGKVVEIANR

-297 LDVPVLGPELHA
+297 LDVPVLGPELQA

-326 VCSSHSGYQDEL
+326 ICSSHSGYQDEL

-543 VVLLCRALRTSNAR
+543 VALLCRALRTSNAR

-586 VFDERV
+586 IFDERV

-1559 KTGSSELQHLIKEAQ
+1559 MTGSSELQHLIKEAQ

>member
-1 MGRQKGPLRRP
+1 MP
-12 AGSVPQTTPPH
+12 
-23 GRDMALTVRL
+23 LTVRL
-33 TSFATNM
+33 SLFATNM

-228 PPYQG
+228 PHYEV
-233 FGGKGGEIANR
+233 FGGKVVEIANR

-355 HSSESTIVSPHARR
+355 HSSESSIVSPHARR

-388 TAVSVVTYY
+388 TAVSVITYY

-411 SDIASTETPAQT
+411 SDIASKETPAQT
-423 LKRALPWVLGLFIT
+423 LRRALPWVLGLFIT

-528 SALIGLSTSIFIIPL
+528 SALIGLSTSIFIMPL
-543 VVLLCRALRTSNAR
+543 VVLLCRALHTSNAR
-557 LMDARDKRMSLLSEC
+557 LMGARDKRMSLLSEC

-592 GKTRK
+592 GNTRK

-640 MPSVAFTALALF
+640 LPSVAFTALALF

-664 ATISLLQTFVS
+664 AAISLLQTFVS

-811 TIRENILFGLPMGD
+811 TIRENILFGLPVGD
-825 GKRYQATLEACGL
+825 GKRYQATLEVCGL

-916 VSHNVQQVCQAV
+916 VSHNVQQVCQVV

-1254 PNTEPASIEFS
+1254 PNTQPASIEFS

-1303 EQEASATTE
+1303 EQEASAMAE
-1312 TRPPNDWP
+1312 TRPPTDWP

-1335 PDAPD
+1335 SDAPD
-1340 VLKEI
+1340 VLKKI
-1345 SFDVPP
+1345 SFDAPP
-1351 GAKIAIVGPTGSGK
+1351 GSKLAIVGPTGSGK

-1376 EPRSGRII
+1376 EPRSGRVI
-1384 IDGQDLSKVDLHDL
+1384 IDGQDLSKIDLHDL

>member
-1 MGRQKGPLRRP
+1 M
-12 AGSVPQTTPPH
+12 
-23 GRDMALTVRL
+23 
-33 TSFATNM
+33 
-40 VPAGDIWTPSSII
+40 
-53 DSVELW
+53 
-59 VFWISV
+59 
-65 IFFGSYAH
+65 
-73 QLRRVDSHPL
+73 
-83 RRSTMGRWL
+83 
-92 SLHTL
+92 
-97 SMPRVPKGITMIDL
+97 
-111 RIVNEQAFWRRVYVV
+111 
-126 QWVFIILGA
+126 
-135 LGVWVTAWTCPNN
+135 
-148 STLFLP
+148 
-154 FLLQVIWVYSAY
+154 
-166 NPGSISLDVRWRTIY
+166 
-181 SVFFITLFFVVCELF
+181 
-196 RGAFGYHLTTGHW
+196 
-209 INIALLTTICGL
+209 
-221 AGTAPGM
+221 
-228 PPYQG
+228 
-233 FGGKGGEIANR
+233 FGGKVVEIANR

-640 MPSVAFTALALF
+640 LPSVAFTALALF

-664 ATISLLQTFVS
+664 AAISLLQTFVS

-825 GKRYQATLEACGL
+825 GKRYQATLEVCGL

>member
-1 MGRQKGPLRRP
+1 MP
-12 AGSVPQTTPPH
+12 
-23 GRDMALTVRL
+23 LTVRL
-33 TSFATNM
+33 SLFATNM

-228 PPYQG
+228 PHYEV
-233 FGGKGGEIANR
+233 FGGKVIEIANR

-664 ATISLLQTFVS
+664 AAISLLQTFVS

-825 GKRYQATLEACGL
+825 GKRYQATLEVCGL

-1245 ISCFIVLLQ
+1245 ISCFIVLLR

-1312 TRPPNDWP
+1312 TRPPSDWP

-1495 TDSLLTQCIHDVFKD
+1495 TDSLLTQCIHDVFRD

>member
-1 MGRQKGPLRRP
+1 
-12 AGSVPQTTPPH
+12 
-23 GRDMALTVRL
+23 
-33 TSFATNM
+33 
-40 VPAGDIWTPSSII
+40 
-53 DSVELW
+53 
-59 VFWISV
+59 
-65 IFFGSYAH
+65 
-73 QLRRVDSHPL
+73 
-83 RRSTMGRWL
+83 
-92 SLHTL
+92 
-97 SMPRVPKGITMIDL
+97 MIDL

-228 PPYQG
+228 PHYEV
-233 FGGKGGEIANR
+233 FGGKVVEIANR

-597 DELHAQKT
+597 NELHAQKT

-664 ATISLLQTFVS
+664 AAISLLQTFVS

-825 GKRYQATLEACGL
+825 GKRYQATLEVCGL